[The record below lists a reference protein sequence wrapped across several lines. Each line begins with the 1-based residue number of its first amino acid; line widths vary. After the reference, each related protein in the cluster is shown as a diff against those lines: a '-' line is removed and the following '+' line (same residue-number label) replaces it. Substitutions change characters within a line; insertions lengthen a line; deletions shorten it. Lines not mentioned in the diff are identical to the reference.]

1 MVFWVAVAGLLV
13 WVSFEF
19 LLRGHGEARQWVGPA
34 DVGYSTRVLLVSF
47 LISLVIS
54 LLLSGFRIALAPMP
68 IRWAGCTLLGCGLG
82 LRAWSM
88 AILGT
93 RYTRGLQVMKRQ
105 ELVTAGPYR
114 LIRHPGYAG
123 SLLVWIGYALG
134 AGSWAA
140 AIIISLVLG
149 GAYLYRIAAEERMLR
164 AEFGAPYQMYQ
175 QRTWRLIPG
184 LF

>member
-1 MVFWVAVAGLLV
+1 
-13 WVSFEF
+13 
-19 LLRGHGEARQWVGPA
+19 
-34 DVGYSTRVLLVSF
+34 
-47 LISLVIS
+47 
-54 LLLSGFRIALAPMP
+54 
-68 IRWAGCTLLGCGLG
+68 
-82 LRAWSM
+82 
-88 AILGT
+88 
-93 RYTRGLQVMKRQ
+93 MKRQ

-140 AIIISLVLG
+140 AILISLVLG

-164 AEFGAPYQMYQ
+164 AEFGATYQMYQ

>member
-19 LLRGHGEARQWVGPA
+19 LLRGPGEPRQWMGPA
-34 DVGYSTRVLLVSF
+34 DVDNSTRVLLVAF
-47 LISLVIS
+47 LISLVVG
-54 LLLSGFRIALAPMP
+54 LLLSGFRIALAPTP
-68 IRWAGCTLLGCGLG
+68 IRWAGCALLVVGLS

-88 AILGT
+88 TILGT
-93 RYTRGLQVMKRQ
+93 RYIRNLQVEQRQ
-105 ELVTAGPYR
+105 ELVTSGPYR
-114 LIRHPGYAG
+114 LVRHPGYAG

-134 AGSWAA
+134 AGSLAA
-140 AIIISLVLG
+140 VILIGLVLG
-149 GAYLYRIAAEERMLR
+149 GAYLYRISTEERMLR
-164 AEFGAPYQMYQ
+164 AELGAPYQTYQ

>member
-19 LLRGHGEARQWVGPA
+19 LLREPGEARQWMGPT
-34 DVGYSTRVLLVSF
+34 DVGHSTRVLLVSF

-54 LLLSGFRIALAPMP
+54 LLLSGFRIALTPMP
-68 IRWAGCTLLGCGLG
+68 IRWAGCGLLIGGLV

-88 AILGT
+88 VILGSS
-93 RYTRGLQVMKRQ
+93 YSRGLQVAKRQ
-105 ELVTAGPYR
+105 ALIIAGPYR

-123 SLLVWIGYALG
+123 SLLVWIGYALA
-134 AGSWAA
+134 AGSCAA
-140 AIIISLVLG
+140 AILISLVLG

-164 AEFGAPYQMYQ
+164 AEFEAPYQMYQ

>member
-1 MVFWVAVAGLLV
+1 LLI
-13 WVSFEF
+13 
-19 LLRGHGEARQWVGPA
+19 A
-34 DVGYSTRVLLVSF
+34 F

-54 LLLSGFRIALAPMP
+54 VLFSGFRIALAPMA
-68 IRWAGCTLLGCGLG
+68 IRWAGCILLVGGLF

-93 RYTRGLQVMKRQ
+93 RYSRGLQVMKRQ

-114 LIRHPGYAG
+114 LIRHPGYSG
-123 SLLVWIGYALG
+123 SLLVWIGYTLG

-140 AIIISLVLG
+140 AILNSFVLG

-175 QRTWRLIPG
+175 HRTWRLIPG

>member
-13 WVSFEF
+13 WVRLEF
-19 LLRGHGEARQWVGPA
+19 LLREPGEARRWVGPA
-34 DVGYSTRVLLVSF
+34 DVGHSTWVLLVSF
-47 LISLVIS
+47 LISVVVS
-54 LLLSGFRIALAPMP
+54 LLLSGFRISLAPMS
-68 IRWAGCTLLGCGLG
+68 IRWAGCTLLVAGLS

-93 RYTRGLQVMKRQ
+93 KYSRSLQVMQHQ

-123 SLLVWIGYALG
+123 TLLVWIGYALG
-134 AGSWAA
+134 TGSLAA
-140 AIIISLVLG
+140 VLLIGVLLG
-149 GAYLYRIAAEERMLR
+149 GAYSYRISAEERMLR
-164 AEFGAPYQMYQ
+164 AELGAPYQTYQ
-175 QRTWRLIPG
+175 RRTWRLIPG

>member
-54 LLLSGFRIALAPMP
+54 LLL
-68 IRWAGCTLLGCGLG
+68 
-82 LRAWSM
+82 
-88 AILGT
+88 
-93 RYTRGLQVMKRQ
+93 
-105 ELVTAGPYR
+105 
-114 LIRHPGYAG
+114 
-123 SLLVWIGYALG
+123 WIGYALG

-140 AIIISLVLG
+140 AILISLVLG

-164 AEFGAPYQMYQ
+164 AEFGATYQMYQ

>member
-19 LLRGHGEARQWVGPA
+19 LLRASGEARSLAGRA
-34 DVGYSTRVLLVSF
+34 DAGHSTRVLLVSY

-54 LLLSGFRIALAPMP
+54 LLLSGYHIGLAPIL
-68 IRWAGCTLLGCGLG
+68 IRWAGCILLFGGLV

-93 RYTRGLQVMKRQ
+93 RYSRGLRVMKRQ
-105 ELVTAGPYR
+105 ELVTTGPYR
-114 LIRHPGYAG
+114 VIRHPGYAG

-140 AIIISLVLG
+140 AILITLVLG

-164 AEFGAPYQMYQ
+164 AEFGAPYHMYQ
-175 QRTWRLIPG
+175 RRTWRLIPR

>member
-1 MVFWVAVAGLLV
+1 VFWAAVAGLLV

-19 LLRGHGEARQWVGPA
+19 LLRGPGEARQWVGPG
-34 DVGYSTRVLLVSF
+34 DVGHSTQVLLLSF
-47 LISLVIS
+47 LISLGVS
-54 LLLSGFRIALAPMP
+54 PLLSGFRIALVPMA
-68 IRWAGCTLLGCGLG
+68 IRWAGLTLLVAGLG

-93 RYTRGLQVMKRQ
+93 RYSRSLQIVQRQ

-114 LIRHPGYAG
+114 LIRHPGYAS

-134 AGSWAA
+134 AGSLAA
-140 AIIISLVLG
+140 VILISLVLG
-149 GAYLYRIAAEERMLR
+149 GAYLYRISAEERMLR
-164 AEFGAPYQMYQ
+164 AELGAPYQTYQ